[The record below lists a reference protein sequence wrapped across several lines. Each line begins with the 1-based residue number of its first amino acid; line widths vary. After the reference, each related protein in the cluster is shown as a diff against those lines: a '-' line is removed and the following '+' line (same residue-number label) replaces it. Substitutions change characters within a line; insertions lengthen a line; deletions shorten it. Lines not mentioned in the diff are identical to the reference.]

1 MELASPVLRRA
12 VSAVAAASAAVAV
25 AAACTSAAPDDEDAD
40 GVGRIVFAD
49 SHDTTR
55 GRQIARLVDAWNRIH
70 PDERVEMVELTENS
84 DDQRAQL
91 VAHAQDASAA
101 REREADG
108 EEAATGA
115 DACYDVVSIDIV
127 RTAEFARWGYIV
139 PLDRDDFDA
148 DAFLAKPLEGASYQG
163 KLWAI
168 PLRADVG
175 LLYYRTDVLA
185 QAGRQIPKKWTWKDL
200 RDIALQVAPAYKLEG
215 YVTQLGAY
223 EGFTV
228 NAMEAFWATG
238 GEIIGPKGEILTK
251 PEKLRPG
258 IDRLHQGLA
267 EGWIPRETLSY
278 NEEGSRAAF
287 QDGKALFMRNW
298 TYAYQVL
305 NSSGSRVAGKFAVAA
320 LPTPSSL
327 GGWNLALS
335 SCSRHRD
342 TARRFMKFLTSPD
355 SQRTLFSQAGV
366 APTRKALYED
376 DALRRAYPHLDTM
389 REAIKAARPR
399 PVTPYYDQ
407 VSSLIQ
413 THVRQAL
420 VDPGTTDRDW
430 QAVRD
435 RELRDLNKRMHT
447 AADGR

>member
-1 MELASPVLRRA
+1 MELASPALRRA
-12 VSAVAAASAAVAV
+12 VSAVAAASVAV
-25 AAACTSAAPDDEDAD
+25 TLAAACTSAGQDDEDAD

-55 GRQIARLVDAWNRIH
+55 GRQIKRLVDAWNGRH
-70 PDERVEMVELTENS
+70 PDERVEMVELPENS

-91 VAHAQDASAA
+91 VAHAQDAAAA
-101 REREADG
+101 REREAGG
-108 EEAATGA
+108 EAAAATGA
-115 DACYDVVSIDIV
+115 DACYDVVSIDII

-139 PLDRDDFDA
+139 PLDRDEFEA
-148 DAFLAKPLEGASYQG
+148 DAFLARPIEGASYRG
-163 KLWAI
+163 GLWAI

-175 LLYYRTDVLA
+175 LLYYRKDVLD
-185 QAGRQIPKKWTWKDL
+185 QAGEHVPATWEELHRTAL
-200 RDIALQVAPAYKLEG
+200 RVAPANKLAG

-228 NAMEAFWATG
+228 NAMEAFWDTG
-238 GEIIGPKGEILTK
+238 GEILGPKGEILTR
-251 PEKLRPG
+251 PDALRDG
-258 IDRLHQGLA
+258 IDRLHQGIS
-267 EGWIPRETLSY
+267 EGWIPRETLSF

-287 QDGKALFMRNW
+287 QDGTALFMRNW

-305 NSSGSRVAGKFAVAA
+305 NSSGSRVAGRFGVAP

-335 SCSRHRD
+335 RCSRHRD
-342 TARRFMKFLTSPD
+342 TARRFMRFLTGPE

-366 APTRKALYED
+366 APTRKALYD
-376 DALRRAYPHLDTM
+376 DAALRSAYPHLAIM
-389 REAIKAARPR
+389 REGIEGARTR

-413 THVRQAL
+413 THLRRAL
-420 VDPGTTDRDW
+420 VEPGTMNREW
-430 QAVRD
+430 VAVRD
-435 RELRDLNKRMHT
+435 RELRILNEQMRT

>member
-12 VSAVAAASAAVAV
+12 VSAVAAASAVVAA
-25 AAACTSAAPDDEDAD
+25 AAACTSGAPDDDGAD

-55 GRQIARLVDAWNRIH
+55 GRQIARLVDAWNANH

-91 VAHAQDASAA
+91 VAHAQDAAAA

-108 EEAATGA
+108 EEAAGA

-139 PLDRDDFDA
+139 PLDRHEFDA
-148 DAFLAKPLEGASYQG
+148 DAFLAKPLEGARYQG

-185 QAGRQIPKKWTWKDL
+185 RAGVHIPKKWTWEYLHDV
-200 RDIALQVAPAYKLEG
+200 ALQVAPAHKLAG

-238 GEIIGPKGEILTK
+238 GEIIGPKGEILAK
-251 PEKLRPG
+251 PEKLQPG

-298 TYAYQVL
+298 TYAYRVL

-342 TARRFMKFLTSPD
+342 TARRFMRFLTGLE

-376 DALRRAYPHLDTM
+376 QALRKANPHLDTM
-389 REAIKAARPR
+389 REAIRAARPR

-413 THVRQAL
+413 THVRRAL

-430 QAVRD
+430 NAVRD
-435 RELRDLNKRMHT
+435 RELTALNERMHT